1 MIYLKKLNSLII
13 PFMVKEANKL
23 AEELLHKKIAD
34 SFNLFQNPPEILSYI
49 TDNLSHDLRPYQEE
63 ALEHFIATQESDN
76 AYMSYKHLLFHMAT
90 GSGKTLVLAATM
102 LYLFKQHNHQNFI
115 FFVNTDAIIRK
126 TFDNLTNLSS
136 SKYLFTKDGITIDG
150 EKINIQIVEVFPSL
164 PDKNTIYLKLTTIQK
179 LHMDLTEPRENSL
192 TFDSLE
198 EDKVVLLADEAHH
211 INALTKRDK
220 RKLNTKEAEEKT
232 WENTV
237 SKLLALNPEN
247 RLLEFTATID
257 LTKDA
262 LFDKYRDKIV
272 YQYDLK
278 HFMND
283 GYSKNV
289 MLLRADEDDDNKMF
303 HAILLSQYR
312 KYIAHD
318 NNVSIKPVIL
328 FKSNKIATSVKANET
343 LLNMIQSLTLDKL
356 TETIEHGYA
365 LYQHNQGIW
374 GKMFHYY
381 NTIDLSHVL
390 QDLKWD
396 FTDAT
401 TINANSK
408 EFLSEDNALM
418 LNSLEEPNNPIRTI
432 FAVAKLNEGWD
443 VLNLFDIVR
452 VSEGASTTKTTTDSE
467 AQLIGRGARYFP
479 FEHKGEQS
487 YKRRFDAIGSDLKAI
502 ESLHYHTINKNSYIK
517 NLNKSLE
524 AANIQVKEDSYERL
538 EAKIKPSFRKHPI
551 FKNGKIYINKLVETT
566 PDDFDTLEKYNAY
579 DSYDI
584 SFQPAIE
591 QQFGRNVKSK
601 VNFDTHLL
609 SWKIDSIY
617 KQKAIQRNTFFRFE
631 NFKNYVPALS
641 SMKDFLNSP
650 DFLGEAKLNISAPVS
665 MSLEDLS
672 PKEKL
677 KMVDQFFEYLEKKI
691 RLNYSKER
699 GTPVFEGVAF
709 SELINNYYVEMNK
722 VNANVSDMTEVK
734 QPRSMRHFDWF
745 IYDKAIVNNLED
757 SFIDFINDYIEELK
771 KKYDDVYLIRNER
784 KIKIV
789 EINGVRGFMPDFL
802 LYLQDENYTYQVFL
816 EPKGDHLRLT
826 DKWKE
831 DFLTSL
837 LEREDI
843 EVLSENNDVRL
854 LGLKFYS
861 DTSKYKNEFR
871 EDFEKYIVE

>member
-1 MIYLKKLNSLII
+1 M
-13 PFMVKEANKL
+13 

-34 SFNLFQNPPEILSYI
+34 SFNLFQSPPEIPGYI
-49 TDNLSHDLRPYQEE
+49 TDNLGHDLRPYQQE
-63 ALEHFIATQESDN
+63 ALEHFIFAQESDN
-76 AYMSYKHLLFHMAT
+76 ANMSFNHLLFHMAT

-102 LYLFKQHNHQNFI
+102 LYLFKQQNQQNFI

-126 TFDNLTNLSS
+126 TFDNLTNVSS

-150 EKINIQIVEVFPSL
+150 EKVDIQIVDVFPIL

-179 LHMDLTEPRENSL
+179 LHLDLTEPRENSL
-192 TFDSLE
+192 TFESLE

-237 SKLLALNPEN
+237 SKLLSLNPEN

-257 LTKDA
+257 LTKDV

-289 MLLRADEDDDNKMF
+289 MLLRADEDDERKMF
-303 HAILLSQYR
+303 HAVLLSQYR
-312 KYIAHD
+312 KYIAQD
-318 NNVSIKPVIL
+318 NYISLKPVIL

-343 LLNMIQSLTLDKL
+343 LLSLIQGLTLEKL
-356 TETIEHGYA
+356 TEAINYGYS

-381 NTIDLSHVL
+381 QSIDLSHVL

-396 FTDAT
+396 FTEGT

-452 VSEGASTTKTTTDSE
+452 VSEGASTTKSTTDSE

-479 FEHKGEQS
+479 FKYEEEQS
-487 YKRRFDAIGSDLKAI
+487 YKRRFDPIGSDLKAL
-502 ESLHYHTINKNSYIK
+502 ESLHYHTINTNAYIK

-538 EAKIKPSFRKHPI
+538 EAKIKANFKKHPI
-551 FKNGKIYINKLVETT
+551 FKNGKIYINKLVQTT
-566 PDDFDTLEKYNAY
+566 TDDFDTLEKYSAFN
-579 DSYDI
+579 SYDI

-591 QQFGRNVKSK
+591 QQYGKSLISK
-601 VNFDTHLL
+601 VNYDTHIL
-609 SWKIDSIY
+609 SWKIEPVY
-617 KQKAIQRNTFFRFE
+617 KQKAIQRNTFFKFD
-631 NFKNYVPALS
+631 NFKHYVPALTS
-641 SMKDFLNSP
+641 IKDFLTSP
-650 DFLGEAKLNISAPVS
+650 DFLGEATLKISVPIS
-665 MSLEDLS
+665 ISIEDLK
-672 PKEKL
+672 PAEKL

-709 SELINNYYVEMNK
+709 SELVNDYYVEMNK
-722 VNANVSDMTEVK
+722 VNANVSDMSEVK
-734 QPRSMRHFDWF
+734 QPRSMRQFDWF

-757 SFIDFINDYIEELK
+757 SFIDFMNDYIEELR

-789 EINGVRGFMPDFL
+789 EVDGVRGFMPDFL
-802 LYLQDENYTYQVFL
+802 LFMKDENYTYQVFL

-837 LEREDI
+837 LERDDI
-843 EVLSENNDVRL
+843 EVLSENEDVRL
-854 LGLKFYS
+854 LGLRFYS
-861 DTSKYKNEFR
+861 DTTQYKNEFR
-871 EDFEKYIVE
+871 EDFEKYIVG